1 MKIKSAAKSRP
12 NPVQAERTPRPS
24 RKIASASEVSFTPKR
39 ILAPIDFS
47 EPSDQALRYALD
59 FARRSNG
66 HLLLLHMVEAF
77 PIRRQ
82 IAEVA
87 KNEAAD
93 LIIVPT
99 QKT

>member
-1 MKIKSAAKSRP
+1 
-12 NPVQAERTPRPS
+12 
-24 RKIASASEVSFTPKR
+24 
-39 ILAPIDFS
+39 
-47 EPSDQALRYALD
+47 
-59 FARRSNG
+59 
-66 HLLLLHMVEAF
+66 MVEAF

>member
-1 MKIKSAAKSRP
+1 MKTKTAAKSRRSP
-12 NPVQAERTPRPS
+12 GKVVRTLRSS
-24 RKIASASEVSFTPKR
+24 RKTVSASEASDAPKR
-39 ILAPIDFS
+39 ILASI
-47 EPSDQALRYALD
+47 Y
-59 FARRSNG
+59 FAKRSNG

-93 LIIVPT
+93 LLIVPT